1 VNILYTNKE
10 STHTQLLEEQN
21 EIPETLTPEQN
32 KTCAAIT
39 SKLFEQE
46 EYNKEKVIEN
56 TDILIQYCNQLLT
69 QIEPNKITL
78 QQLQALYFTLT
89 FDSQ

>member
-46 EYNKEKVIEN
+46 EYNKEKVIV
-56 TDILIQYCNQLLT
+56 T
-69 QIEPNKITL
+69 
-78 QQLQALYFTLT
+78 
-89 FDSQ
+89 